1 MLAKLHHLL
10 DRLGVFEPLDPAYLD
25 ALRRIAINEAQFA
38 HLETPAYLRR
48 SARVRRIT
56 FR

>member
-25 ALRRIAINEAQFA
+25 ALRRVAINEAQFA

-48 SARVRRIT
+48 SARVQRVTMR
-56 FR
+56 

>member
-25 ALRRIAINEAQFA
+25 ALRRIEINEAQFA
-38 HLETPAYLRR
+38 HLEKAAYLRR